1 MVYVLIL
8 LFLLVQCGRAQQTF
22 FPPAIPLAVRSPYL
36 SSWDF
41 TTHGTTIGKLWST
54 TSAHQPNS
62 TINDNLSIPV
72 HVRVDGVTYSF
83 LGYSPS
89 VNGSVN
95 LTNTVIT
102 PTQTKL
108 IAQVGPMEFNLTF
121 LNPIEPGNWVKQS
134 IPFSYLSLTAESL
147 DGAAHAVQVYS
158 DVSGEWLSADRS
170 QEIIWSTTAINNVI
184 YHMAQLKNP
193 AVFNEIGTQAEWG
206 TLYYAIGSGG
216 ENTFKT
222 GLDADCR
229 GLFQLRGTLDNLT
242 DPNYRAISPDFP
254 VFALSRDLGI
264 IQATKDPVVW
274 TVGFTT
280 DPAIQYTD
288 PFAAPQHRS
297 LFYKIQYPD
306 DTTLIPDF
314 LDDFANA
321 SSRAQELT
329 QRYSLYG
336 SIQLTI
342 GFDASGNFNQSDV
355 MAFMKNID
363 GSNTSRVNAVET
375 LYSAFPAFM
384 YIDPKLAGLLLEPLF
399 QLQASPNYTLP
410 YAAADLGLYPNVTI
424 SNSGH
429 SQRVEQSGNMLIMT
443 YAHARASGDGSL
455 ISRYYSLL
463 ISWADYLSNY
473 TLYTPDE
480 TSADGLTT
488 GNQTNLAI
496 KGIIAIRATVH
507 DELSC
512 QAEGRLRQVLCS
524 IQPRSFTVNGKALH
538 WLVINTYS
546 RHTGSRARGTALVE
560 SSVYD
565 SQSSFIYNIT
575 ATLAPLSAFGVPV
588 DSYSADMKII
598 ASSWTLFVAAMT
610 SDEDLLTNLVS
621 RVHSRASLNTSVGV
635 FPVYYDSASGLT
647 YRGEASPAQGAMYA
661 PLALAAPVLQ
671 ITANPVTTGTSSQPA
686 IAIAL
691 EIEVSHR
698 LQSIRSWLKGGVI
711 DPDLPM
717 MATPFD
723 STLAGVTELETQTSQ
738 QQRWAG
744 AVEPEIVPL
753 VHASDSPMSSPPLT
767 PIPAGLSSK
776 ELARLRRDISRS
788 RSADALPSGSS
799 LPPMTGPG
807 VATSSSEARRLQS
820 EVEALRR
827 EMQQFRVDT
836 VGRFEAPPG
845 YEDGHYLGIPVHVR
859 VDNITYSFLGG
870 SPRVNG
876 KVNLTNTVVTPTQT
890 KLAAQAGPMRFN
902 LTFLNPIEPGD
913 WVKQS
918 IPFSYLSLT
927 AESLDGAAHAVQVY
941 SDVSGEWL
949 SGDRSHGIRWNT
961 TGLDGDSV
969 ICHTAKLQ
977 NPAVFNEI
985 KTQAEWGTLYYAMKA
1000 GENVTWTAGPDD
1012 YSRGSFQVNGT
1023 LNNLMDQ
1030 NSRSIN
1036 SNYPIF
1042 GISTRP
1048 RHHPSNTGS
1057 HHTPRQR
1064 SLFYKTQYPKDESLI
1079 PGFLDDFP
1087 QALLRAQ
1094 QLDLKILRD
1103 TATISGALGDLVSLA
1118 TAQVYGSIQLTVG
1131 LDASGNFNQSDVM
1144 AFMKNIGGSYPNR
1157 VNAVE
1162 TLYSAFPTFMYI
1174 DPKLGGLLLEP
1185 LFHFQASPNYCHQ
1198 KTNKTGQYSLLTSWA
1213 DYLSN
1218 STLLNHDQTSA
1229 DGLAT
1234 KNQTNLAIKGI
1245 IAIEAMSKMSSV
1257 VKQTTDAEK
1266 YSKTAASLYGQWK
1279 GLALD
1284 SGQHLLAAYGLVNSW
1299 SLGYNLYAD
1308 VWLGTGVV
1316 ESSVYDGQS
1325 SFINNYTLTSTSSNF
1340 GLPVDSYTAD
1350 ISDAAS
1356 SWTLFVA
1363 AMTSDKDLSTNL
1375 ISRVHTRASYNATM
1389 AVFPVFYDSASG
1401 SATRGEASPAQ
1412 GAMYAPLALKV
1423 LPVQITADPVTI
1435 ASGTSPESKSHT
1447 GPIAGGAAGGV
1458 AALLAIGVI
1467 AIVARRRRR
1476 RSRRRKSIGSL
1487 FESDFMEP
1495 DLPMTL
1501 TPFNPI
1507 HTGVAELGTG
1517 SQTNWQRQSVE
1528 PEIVPLVHAP
1538 TPSDSPMPSPRMVPV
1553 PVGLSS
1559 KELARLR
1566 EDNSRSQ
1573 STDAL
1578 TPGPSSTAIIE
1589 QGIATSPLEA
1599 RRLQSEVEALRRE
1612 MQQLRVE
1619 RFEAPPGYASED
1631 GDV

>member
-1 MVYVLIL
+1 MTHLLIL
-8 LFLLVQCGRAQQTF
+8 LFSLVQYGRAQQTL
-22 FPPAIPLAVRSPYL
+22 FPAAIPLVVRSPYL
-36 SSWDF
+36 SSW
-41 TTHGTTIGKLWST
+41 
-54 TSAHQPNS
+54 N
-62 TINDNLSIPV
+62 
-72 HVRVDGVTYSF
+72 
-83 LGYSPS
+83 
-89 VNGSVN
+89 
-95 LTNTVIT
+95 
-102 PTQTKL
+102 
-108 IAQVGPMEFNLTF
+108 
-121 LNPIEPGNWVKQS
+121 
-134 IPFSYLSLTAESL
+134 
-147 DGAAHAVQVYS
+147 
-158 DVSGEWLSADRS
+158 
-170 QEIIWSTTAINNVI
+170 
-184 YHMAQLKNP
+184 
-193 AVFNEIGTQAEWG
+193 
-206 TLYYAIGSGG
+206 
-216 ENTFKT
+216 
-222 GLDADCR
+222 
-229 GLFQLRGTLDNLT
+229 
-242 DPNYRAISPDFP
+242 
-254 VFALSRDLGI
+254 
-264 IQATKDPVVW
+264 
-274 TVGFTT
+274 FTT
-280 DPAIQYTD
+280 DVENRWSRT
-288 PFAAPQHRS
+288 
-297 LFYKIQYPD
+297 
-306 DTTLIPDF
+306 
-314 LDDFANA
+314 
-321 SSRAQELT
+321 SSH
-329 QRYSLYG
+329 
-336 SIQLTI
+336 
-342 GFDASGNFNQSDV
+342 QSDST
-355 MAFMKNID
+355 
-363 GSNTSRVNAVET
+363 SN
-375 LYSAFPAFM
+375 
-384 YIDPKLAGLLLEPLF
+384 D
-399 QLQASPNYTLP
+399 
-410 YAAADLGLYPNVTI
+410 
-424 SNSGH
+424 
-429 SQRVEQSGNMLIMT
+429 
-443 YAHARASGDGSL
+443 
-455 ISRYYSLL
+455 
-463 ISWADYLSNY
+463 
-473 TLYTPDE
+473 
-480 TSADGLTT
+480 
-488 GNQTNLAI
+488 
-496 KGIIAIRATVH
+496 
-507 DELSC
+507 
-512 QAEGRLRQVLCS
+512 
-524 IQPRSFTVNGKALH
+524 
-538 WLVINTYS
+538 
-546 RHTGSRARGTALVE
+546 
-560 SSVYD
+560 
-565 SQSSFIYNIT
+565 
-575 ATLAPLSAFGVPV
+575 
-588 DSYSADMKII
+588 
-598 ASSWTLFVAAMT
+598 
-610 SDEDLLTNLVS
+610 
-621 RVHSRASLNTSVGV
+621 
-635 FPVYYDSASGLT
+635 
-647 YRGEASPAQGAMYA
+647 
-661 PLALAAPVLQ
+661 
-671 ITANPVTTGTSSQPA
+671 
-686 IAIAL
+686 
-691 EIEVSHR
+691 
-698 LQSIRSWLKGGVI
+698 
-711 DPDLPM
+711 
-717 MATPFD
+717 
-723 STLAGVTELETQTSQ
+723 
-738 QQRWAG
+738 
-744 AVEPEIVPL
+744 
-753 VHASDSPMSSPPLT
+753 
-767 PIPAGLSSK
+767 
-776 ELARLRRDISRS
+776 
-788 RSADALPSGSS
+788 
-799 LPPMTGPG
+799 
-807 VATSSSEARRLQS
+807 
-820 EVEALRR
+820 
-827 EMQQFRVDT
+827 
-836 VGRFEAPPG
+836 
-845 YEDGHYLGIPVHVR
+845 YLGIPVHVR

-876 KVNLTNTVVTPTQT
+876 TVNLTDTVITPTQT
-890 KLAAQAGPMRFN
+890 KLTAQAGPMQFN

-1023 LNNLMDQ
+1023 LNNLTDQ
-1030 NSRSIN
+1030 NFRSIN

-1042 GISTRP
+1042 GIARDLGTIQATQDPIVWTIGFAMDPAIQYTDPSTD
-1048 RHHPSNTGS
+1048 
-1057 HHTPRQR
+1057 TPRQR

-1103 TATISGALGDLVSLA
+1103 SATISEALGDLVSLA

-1162 TLYSAFPTFMYI
+1162 TLYSAFPIFMYI
-1174 DPKLGGLLLEP
+1174 DPKLGGPLLEP
-1185 LFHFQASPNYCHQ
+1185 LFHFQASPNYATKYAAADLGLNYPNVTISNSGHSQ
-1198 KTNKTGQYSLLTSWA
+1198 GIEQSGNMLIMTYAYARASGDGSLISRYYSLLTSWA

-1284 SGQHLLAAYGLVNSW
+1284 GGQHLLAAYGLVNSW

-1325 SFINNYTLTSTSSNF
+1325 SFINNYTSTSTSSNF

-1375 ISRVHTRASYNATM
+1375 ISRVHTRASYNASM

-1423 LPVQITADPVTI
+1423 LPVQITADPVTTV
-1435 ASGTSPESKSHT
+1435 SGTSPKSKSHT
-1447 GPIAGGAAGGV
+1447 GPIAGGAVGGV
-1458 AALLAIGVI
+1458 AALLAIGVV
-1467 AIVARRRRR
+1467 AFVARRRRR

-1501 TPFNPI
+1501 TPFNPT

-1517 SQTNWQRQSVE
+1517 SQTNWQRQPME

-1578 TPGPSSTAIIE
+1578 TPGPSSAAIIE

-1619 RFEAPPGYASED
+1619 RFEVPPGYASED